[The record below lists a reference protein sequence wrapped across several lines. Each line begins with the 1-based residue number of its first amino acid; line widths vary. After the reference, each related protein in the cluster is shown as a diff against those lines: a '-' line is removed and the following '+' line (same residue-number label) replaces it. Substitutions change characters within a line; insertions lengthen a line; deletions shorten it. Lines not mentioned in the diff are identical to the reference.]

1 MTFFDQL
8 VILPF
13 KKARDKKR
21 RRFESIRI
29 RSASFFYQ
37 QRGCCLIKKE
47 NKITAVKASWLILSA
62 DEVYENHGLLI
73 KDNRILSVV
82 PNDRITGTWDEDGVM
97 DCSGAIVCPGFIN
110 AHMHQYGI
118 LSRGF
123 PVKGEVVDFDT
134 FLGNYWWPY
143 MENRIRFKEVEI
155 TSKAS
160 AAELIH
166 SGVTGF
172 CDTLEAP
179 FCEPD
184 TLIRQG
190 EILEELGIRGI
201 VSLESCQRI
210 SEANGQFCLL
220 ENSRA
225 AQYFKKKQGL
235 VEGAVCTHT
244 TFTCSEGFIRQAWKL
259 AESLDIIYQFHL
271 SESRHE
277 PEKAAF
283 KNMRPALI
291 YGSLGALGPKTLAS
305 QCVKLDAS
313 EISLLA
319 ENKVKTVHMPLSN
332 CEVGGGIAPIV
343 SMLKAGLTVG
353 LGTDGY
359 VNDFFAVMR
368 AAFLIHKAALE
379 KTEVM
384 PAAQVFRMA
393 TEYGAQC
400 LGWKECGKLSP
411 GFLADFIV
419 LKDEFLTPVTRE
431 NIFDQIVVHGKK
443 DYVDRVVVNGR
454 ILSEGG
460 VLLNMDEKEVNGRMR
475 EAAAK
480 FRKGAL

>member
-1 MTFFDQL
+1 M
-8 VILPF
+8 
-13 KKARDKKR
+13 
-21 RRFESIRI
+21 
-29 RSASFFYQ
+29 
-37 QRGCCLIKKE
+37 
-47 NKITAVKASWLILSA
+47 SA
-62 DEVYENHGLLI
+62 DEVYENHGFLI
-73 KDNRILSVV
+73 EDNRILSVV

-97 DCSGAIVCPGFIN
+97 DCSGRIVCPGFIN

-123 PVKGEVVDFDT
+123 PVMGAVVDFDT

-143 MENRIRFKEVEI
+143 MENRIRFKAVEI
-155 TSKAS
+155 TTKAS

-179 FCEPD
+179 FCESD

-210 SEANGQFCLL
+210 SEANGQSCLS
-220 ENSRA
+220 ENGRA
-225 AQYFKKKQGL
+225 AEYFKKKRGL

-244 TFTCSEGFIRQAWKL
+244 TFTCNDGFIRRAWEL
-259 AESLDIIYQFHL
+259 AESIGVMYQFHL

-283 KNMRPALI
+283 RNLRPAWI
-291 YGSLGALGPKTLAS
+291 YGIQGVLGPRTLAS

-332 CEVGGGIAPIV
+332 CEVGGGIAPVV
-343 SMLKAGLTVG
+343 SMLKEGLTVG

-359 VNDFFAVMR
+359 INDFFAVMK

-384 PAAQVFRMA
+384 PAAEVFRMA

-400 LGWKECGKLSP
+400 LGWKGCGKLSP
-411 GFLADFIV
+411 GFSADFIA
-419 LKDEFLTPVTRE
+419 LKDEFLTPVTRK

-454 ILSEGG
+454 ILADGG
-460 VLLNMDEKEVNGRMR
+460 VLLNMDEEKINGRMR
-475 EAAAK
+475 EFAK
-480 FRKGAL
+480 EFREGAV

>member
-1 MTFFDQL
+1 M
-8 VILPF
+8 
-13 KKARDKKR
+13 KK
-21 RRFESIRI
+21 
-29 RSASFFYQ
+29 
-37 QRGCCLIKKE
+37 
-47 NKITAVKASWLILSA
+47 NKMTAVKASWLILSA
-62 DEVYENHGLLI
+62 DEVYENHGFLI
-73 KDNRILSVV
+73 EDNRISSVV
-82 PNDRITGTWDEDGVM
+82 PNERITGTWDEDGVL
-97 DCSGAIVCPGFIN
+97 DCRGKIVCPGFIN

-123 PVKGEVVDFDT
+123 PVMGSVTDFDT

-143 MENRIRFKEVEI
+143 MEDRIRFKAVEI
-155 TSKAS
+155 TSRAS

-166 SGVTGF
+166 SGVTGL

-179 FCEPD
+179 YCEPD

-201 VSLESCQRI
+201 VSLESSQRI
-210 SEANGQFCLL
+210 DEANGQFCLS
-220 ENSRA
+220 ENARA

-244 TFTCSEGFIRQAWKL
+244 TFTCNDGFIRQAMEL
-259 AESLDIIYQFHL
+259 AECMDVMYQFHL

-283 KNMRPALI
+283 RNMRPAQI
-291 YGSLGALGPKTLAS
+291 YGSLGVLGPRTLAS
-305 QCVKLDAS
+305 QCVKLDSS

-319 ENKVKTVHMPLSN
+319 EKKVKTVHMPISN

-343 SMLKAGLTVG
+343 SMLEAGLTVG

-359 VNDFFAVMR
+359 INDFFAVMK

-384 PAAQVFRMA
+384 AASEVFRMA
-393 TEYGAQC
+393 TEYGAGC
-400 LGWKECGKLSP
+400 LGWKRCGKLTP
-411 GFLADFIV
+411 GFYPDFIV

-431 NIFDQIVVHGKK
+431 NIFDQIVVHGKR

-454 ILSEGG
+454 ILVDKGI
-460 VLLNMDEKEVNGRMR
+460 LLNMDEEKINAEMR
-475 EAAAK
+475 EFAK
-480 FRKGAL
+480 EFREGAV